1 MYKLTK
7 GAVSRIR
14 KTKAEAK
21 ELMKDGYTMDGEVNE
36 KYEIIDANPVLD
48 APKKARKK

>member
-14 KTKAEAK
+14 KTKAEAR
-21 ELMKDGYTMDGEVNE
+21 ELIKDGYTMDGEVNE
-36 KYEIIDANPVLD
+36 NYEIINAHPVLD
-48 APKKARKK
+48 APKKAKKK

>member
-14 KTKAEAK
+14 KTKAEARA
-21 ELMKDGYTMDGEVNE
+21 LIKDGYTLDGEVNE
-36 KYEIIDANPVLD
+36 NYEIINADVSLD
-48 APKKARKK
+48 APKKAKKK